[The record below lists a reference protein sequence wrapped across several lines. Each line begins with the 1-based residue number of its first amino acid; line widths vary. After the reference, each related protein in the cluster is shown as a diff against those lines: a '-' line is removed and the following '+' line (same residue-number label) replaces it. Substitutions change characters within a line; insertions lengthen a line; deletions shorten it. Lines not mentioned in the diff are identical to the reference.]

1 MRYCDVLDHVC
12 DVIMSYVLHI
22 MPFAYCSLYVFDVTC
37 NVFDVL
43 HHAFGVLCHV
53 CGDLCLVINVSI

>member
-1 MRYCDVLDHVC
+1 MC
-12 DVIMSYVLHI
+12 YVI
-22 MPFAYCSLYVFDVTC
+22 MPFAGCSLYVFDVTY

-53 CGDLCLVINVSI
+53 CDDLCLVINVSI